1 VTENKKEEFMT
12 PNNFFVIAGKFCFM
26 LLFLF
31 SLNCGKDNT
40 TSSISSPSPPPLQD
54 STCTLCQLLYYG
66 GNPVDAPTLDGG
78 NYEAAARF
86 TALKIGSLVG
96 KTVKEIRYFISTK
109 PDSIKVKLYGP
120 LNETTP
126 GNLLYSADV
135 TSAAQNNKWNVHTLT
150 QAITLK
156 NEDIWLSIEFK
167 LLGSRKTVGCD
178 PGPAL
183 VDGDWLYSMSDGQWI
198 PFNKRTG
205 TSINWTIRL
214 SVAL

>member
-1 VTENKKEEFMT
+1 MKS
-12 PNNFFVIAGKFCFM
+12 NNFLVITGKFCFV
-26 LLFLF
+26 LLFLLC
-31 SLNCGKDNT
+31 LNCGKDDDPI
-40 TSSISSPSPPPLQD
+40 TSTPGPPPPPPPPPAAPVD
-54 STCTLCQLLYYG
+54 TSCVPCQLLYYG
-66 GNPVDAPTLDGG
+66 GNQADAPTLDAG

-86 TALKIGSLVG
+86 TPVKIGTLVG
-96 KTVKEIRYFISTK
+96 KTIKEIRYFILLK

-120 LNETTP
+120 LNETAP

-135 TSAAQNNKWNVHTLT
+135 TGAAETSKWNTHTLT

-167 LLGSRKTVGCD
+167 LSGSRKTIGCD
-178 PGPAL
+178 PGPAII
-183 VDGDWLYSMSDGQWI
+183 DGDWLYNAMDSKWT

-214 SVAL
+214 NVSI